1 MADDEGNGVGDNP
14 PTRGVSMSS
23 TDPVIDNS
31 RRKLSKKE
39 LKKLKK
45 KLQRE
50 AAAKAKKGAALA
62 GAAATVT
69 AVSSENDTE
78 VVAPNI
84 AIDDASAAAFS
95 TALRSSPAAYD
106 KSQEEHHDRLMDG
119 DDGELDVLLHFR
131 ADSASEALDGDGRVP
146 FR

>member
-45 KLQRE
+45 KLQLERGRGE
-50 AAAKAKKGAALA
+50 GEE
-62 GAAATVT
+62 GRGTC
-69 AVSSENDTE
+69 
-78 VVAPNI
+78 
-84 AIDDASAAAFS
+84 
-95 TALRSSPAAYD
+95 RSGG
-106 KSQEEHHDRLMDG
+106 DRDRRI
-119 DDGELDVLLHFR
+119 V
-131 ADSASEALDGDGRVP
+131 
-146 FR
+146 